1 METLKG
7 LWNFLEGKKMYLTAF
22 YVGLRAALESLG
34 ISVPALL
41 DQLMAAFGIAAVK
54 SALTK
59 LGK

>member
-1 METLKG
+1 MEVLKS
-7 LWNFLEGKKMYLTAF
+7 LWNLLNGKKMYLTAF

-41 DQLMAAFGIAAVK
+41 DQLMVAFGIVAVK
-54 SALTK
+54 SAMTK